1 MEQWNFTEKSNR
13 IHQCCLSQ
21 RKIAKLITIIQ
32 FLPDL
37 QHSTGKPQLRLSKC
51 QLMSLHDSSP
61 FKEYLHSDNLNQL
74 EHFLLKK
81 LHLIKILTVWST
93 LLTLT
98 SKDSLFHHSKYL
110 QYFSEKKSE
119 ISLRKLMSV
128 PQIRKINKWL
138 SLIRNKW
145 HKSSLHTF
153 FISLSESL
161 SSMSGTWHGYE
172 RSIINPLVIKQLR
185 NLVRVLCT

>member
-1 MEQWNFTEKSNR
+1 M
-13 IHQCCLSQ
+13 
-21 RKIAKLITIIQ
+21 
-32 FLPDL
+32 
-37 QHSTGKPQLRLSKC
+37 
-51 QLMSLHDSSP
+51 
-61 FKEYLHSDNLNQL
+61 
-74 EHFLLKK
+74 
-81 LHLIKILTVWST
+81 WST
-93 LLTLT
+93 LVTLT

-161 SSMSGTWHGYE
+161 SSMSGTWQGYE

-185 NLVRVLCT
+185 NLVRVLCTKQSGFDISSGFTIPVTIFVLSWVSYIKETNRVPLRLHIYWYMHAMAKFDKRS